1 MAITKQH
8 KEELVSNYVNWLD
21 KSEALIVT
29 EYIGLNMKDID
40 TLRGKIRESGGE
52 FHIVKNT
59 LGKVAFEQAGLEIP
73 ENYLIGSTAIAF
85 AFEDGPA
92 TAKALTDFAKD
103 SDFVKELLETLKEK
117 ERYGYEYEAAEASF
131 DILIRKCLGKF
142 MSLFELNNYHL
153 ESYKT
158 GEIRSKT
165 VGRIFLSHNGK
176 QIMGAGVGTGPV
188 ETLDRALRDALTP
201 FQPFL
206 KSIHLIDYR
215 VRVLNPE
222 AATASKVRVFTTS
235 TDNTRTWD
243 TVGVSENIIE
253 ASWEALIDSFD
264 YYYNNY
270 VLENDEDKTPT
281 A

>member
-1 MAITKQH
+1 VESLCQTTCEAKIFLLEGGERTLAITKQH

-103 SDFVKELLETLKEK
+103 SDFVKVKGGYLDKQAISANEIKALADLPPLPVMRAQLLGVLMAPANKLARTVAEPARQIASVIKAYAEKDAAPET
-117 ERYGYEYEAAEASF
+117 A
-131 DILIRKCLGKF
+131 
-142 MSLFELNNYHL
+142 
-153 ESYKT
+153 
-158 GEIRSKT
+158 
-165 VGRIFLSHNGK
+165 
-176 QIMGAGVGTGPV
+176 
-188 ETLDRALRDALTP
+188 
-201 FQPFL
+201 
-206 KSIHLIDYR
+206 
-215 VRVLNPE
+215 
-222 AATASKVRVFTTS
+222 
-235 TDNTRTWD
+235 
-243 TVGVSENIIE
+243 
-253 ASWEALIDSFD
+253 
-264 YYYNNY
+264 
-270 VLENDEDKTPT
+270 
-281 A
+281 